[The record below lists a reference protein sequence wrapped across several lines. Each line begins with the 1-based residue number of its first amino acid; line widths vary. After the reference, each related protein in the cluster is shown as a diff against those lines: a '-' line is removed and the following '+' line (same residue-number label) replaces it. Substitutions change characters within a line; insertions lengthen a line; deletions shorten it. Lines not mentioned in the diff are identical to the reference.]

1 MAGCNRGKLAGGG
14 VGVVMDHRDGVP
26 AAAGPGIGLSFAD
39 RACLA
44 TAKIEGI
51 PVLTANRIWA
61 NLDLDLDIR
70 CIG

>member
-1 MAGCNRGKLAGGG
+1 
-14 VGVVMDHRDGVP
+14 MDHRDGVP